1 MLQESSGWLIFF
13 SIWLLYIA
21 VSFIQQRLVFTED
34 VIYNTFGEQ
43 LAYDRIEQLLETRKE
58 WEWVGYAIIPI
69 FIFFQVFFT
78 AACLNIGYLL
88 GEHRIQKI
96 GFRRFFSI
104 SIKSSIVYPLYSVA
118 MLLVCLLFLN
128 VEHMEDYSDA
138 DFFSIAG
145 LLHLSRSEE
154 WWVMPLRAIN
164 IFELFFCLGLAA
176 GVSRVMN
183 RPFRSA
189 LAFVAFSY
197 GVGFLLWMLFVMFLQ
212 LSLSA

>member
-1 MLQESSGWLIFF
+1 
-13 SIWLLYIA
+13 
-21 VSFIQQRLVFTED
+21 
-34 VIYNTFGEQ
+34 
-43 LAYDRIEQLLETRKE
+43 
-58 WEWVGYAIIPI
+58 
-69 FIFFQVFFT
+69 
-78 AACLNIGYLL
+78 
-88 GEHRIQKI
+88 
-96 GFRRFFSI
+96 
-104 SIKSSIVYPLYSVA
+104 
-118 MLLVCLLFLN
+118 
-128 VEHMEDYSDA
+128 MEDYSDA

-176 GVSRVMN
+176 GVSRAMN

-189 LAFVAFSY
+189 LAFVALSY